1 MNTPPSASPKSI
13 SATKVLAHGPR
24 FSSLG
29 SGFDCPIE
37 PLGLSSD
44 SSLTFSPRLPID
56 KSSGSNGDEPPPI
69 TANLTHSPHVVD
81 VVKDDK
87 GRVRSRS
94 IPADSAKGNARE
106 KRLFVRG
113 GEGEMF
119 LRKPGI
125 HPSIEISNARECL
138 PIIVGHCPSH

>member
-13 SATKVLAHGPR
+13 SAAKVLAHSPR

-29 SGFDCPIE
+29 SGFDFPTE
-37 PLGLSSD
+37 PFGLSNWDSSD
-44 SSLTFSPRLPID
+44 ASLTFSPRLPID

-69 TANLTHSPHVVD
+69 TASLTSSPHVVD
-81 VVKDDK
+81 DVVKDEK
-87 GRVRSRS
+87 GGVKSRNV
-94 IPADSAKGNARE
+94 PVDSAKGNARE
-106 KRLFVRG
+106 KRLFGRG

-125 HPSIEISNARECL
+125 HPSLSKYPMPVNAYRL
-138 PIIVGHCPSH
+138 